1 MNLFWNKRK
10 FLICDEYFASQIKVI
25 IKKVM
30 LEDFFGNRIVYGTK
44 IGFVGLGKLGMP
56 CAEAIS
62 KKGFDVAGYDIT
74 HKSSKFIEI
83 RENIDD
89 LCRDRDII
97 FVATPTPHEK
107 GYDGR
112 TPTSHLPVK
121 DFNYD
126 AVKNVLTKC
135 NKHMGQTQT
144 LVLISTVLPGT
155 CRRELEPIVTNT
167 KLMYNPYLIAM
178 GTVADD
184 MINPEMIMIGS
195 KNGMADTECRARSQL
210 LESFYN
216 QVCDNFPRIEFGTF
230 EEVES
235 MKIFYN
241 TFISN
246 KIALVNMIQDVAH
259 KLGNMNVDVV
269 TNALAKS
276 TKRITS
282 PAYMK
287 AGMGDGGA
295 CHPRDNIALRWLAK
309 ELELGYDLFES
320 IMTARERQA
329 ETMAK
334 AILEHGKNIWFSS
347 DSYKSGTN
355 LVDGSYS
362 ILVQHYVRK
371 HGGIIVDG
379 LEEPVEVIVRVH
391 ESDKITADEKTIIFD
406 PWRTYGKAEN
416 VVYFGKYSH
425 NDPR

>member
-1 MNLFWNKRK
+1 MKIL
-10 FLICDEYFASQIKVI
+10 YSTKV
-25 IKKVM
+25 
-30 LEDFFGNRIVYGTK
+30 
-44 IGFVGLGKLGMP
+44 GFIGLGKLGMP
-56 CAEAIS
+56 CAEAIAD
-62 KKGFDVAGYDIT
+62 KGFDVTGYDIVP
-74 HKSSKFIEI
+74 KSCGKIAIKQTIKELV
-83 RENIDD
+83 E
-89 LCRDRDII
+89 DRDIV
-97 FVATPTPHEK
+97 FVATPTPHED

-126 AVKNVLTKC
+126 AVKKVLTKC
-135 NKHMGQTQT
+135 NDNMTQEQT

-155 CRRELEPIVTNT
+155 TRREFAPLVTNT

-184 MINPEMIMIGS
+184 MVNPEMIMIGS
-195 KNGMADTECRARSQL
+195 KNGMSGKNCRIRSEL

-216 QVCDNFPRIEFGTF
+216 VVCDDFPRMEFGTW

-241 TFISN
+241 TFIST

-259 KLGNMNVDVV
+259 KLGNMDVDTV
-269 TNALAKS
+269 TQALAKS
-276 TKRITS
+276 TKRIVS

-309 ELELGYDLFES
+309 ELNLGYDMFES

-329 ETMAK
+329 ETMAR
-334 AILEHGKNIWFSS
+334 AILTHGNNIWFSS
-347 DSYKSGTN
+347 DSYKPGTD

-362 ILVQHYVRK
+362 LLVQHYVKK
-371 HGGIIVDG
+371 HGGQLVNGIDN
-379 LEEPVEVIVRVH
+379 PVEVIVRVH
-391 ESDKITADEKTIIFD
+391 ESDQFTADDKTIIFD
-406 PWRTYGKAEN
+406 PWRSYPTAYNVIYYGSTAQ
-416 VVYFGKYSH
+416 
-425 NDPR
+425 

>member
-1 MNLFWNKRK
+1 MFG
-10 FLICDEYFASQIKVI
+10 FADK
-25 IKKVM
+25 
-30 LEDFFGNRIVYGTK
+30 RIVYGTK
-44 IGFVGLGKLGMP
+44 IGFIGLGKLGMP
-56 CAEAIS
+56 CAEAIA
-62 KKGFDVAGYDIT
+62 KKGFDVAGYDIAHRT
-74 HKSSKFIEI
+74 SQYIDI
-83 RENIDD
+83 RESIEDV
-89 LCRDRDII
+89 CRDRDIV
-97 FVATPTPHEK
+97 FVATPTPHED

-112 TPTSHLPVK
+112 EPTSHLPVK

-126 AVKNVLTKC
+126 AVKKVLTKC
-135 NKHMGQTQT
+135 NKHMDSVQT

-155 CRRELEPIVTNT
+155 CRRELQPLVTNT

-184 MINPEMIMIGS
+184 MVNPEMIMIGS
-195 KNGMADTECRARSQL
+195 KNGMTGRNCKIRSEL

-259 KLGNMNVDVV
+259 KLGNMDVDRV
-269 TNALAKS
+269 TQALAKS
-276 TKRITS
+276 TKRIVS

-309 ELELGYDLFES
+309 DLELGYDMFES
-320 IMTARERQA
+320 IMTAREQQA

-334 AILEHGKNIWFSS
+334 AILTHGKNIWFSS
-347 DSYKSGTN
+347 DSYKPGTD
-355 LVDGSYS
+355 LVDGSS
-362 ILVQHYVRK
+362 SLLVQHFVQK
-371 HGGIIVDG
+371 HGGTLANGIDT
-379 LEEPVEVIVRVH
+379 PVEVIVRVH
-391 ESDKITADEKTIIFD
+391 ESDQFEADDSTTIFD
-406 PWRTYGKAEN
+406 PWRSYPQASN
-416 VVYFGKYSH
+416 VVYYAK
-425 NDPR
+425 